1 MGTRGGA
8 NLIVNFIL
16 EFQYPSQGPNEGR
29 WNLNQVESAQL
40 CQIRGFRS
48 THVNR
53 RRGTSRLPQAIEHFR
68 INIENFYLSRH
79 SLR

>member
-1 MGTRGGA
+1 MGTRGGT

-16 EFQYPSQGPNEGR
+16 EFHYTSHGPNEDR
-29 WNLNQVESAQL
+29 WNLELVESGQV

-53 RRGTSRLPQAIEHFR
+53 RRSTSRIPQAIEHFR
-68 INIENFYLSRH
+68 D
-79 SLR
+79 

>member
-16 EFQYPSQGPNEGR
+16 EFHYPSHGPTEGR
-29 WNLNQVESAQL
+29 WNLDQVESAQL
-40 CQIRGFRS
+40 WQIRGFRS

-53 RRGTSRLPQAIEHFR
+53 RRSTSRTPQAIEHFR
-68 INIENFYLSRH
+68 D
-79 SLR
+79 